1 MSKGQIGG
9 PSGLES
15 FEIIRFYCQQSSM
28 SLKLS
33 YFENVM
39 AQKSPDS
46 RVLRPPKLIG
56 NILGHQIWTYSQP
69 LNLDLLIYSQPLNL
83 GLLIHS
89 LLCLLLFYFHQNLKM
104 VSRLYTSNKHLHFC
118 LIVKKIQWIGEL

>member
-118 LIVKKIQWIGEL
+118 LI